1 MIMAE
6 NGNHHGDNDFEILK
20 ACRDI
25 EKVAEEIYRYYAEIF
40 KDNPR
45 IRSLWERTAD
55 EEKSHAQ
62 QFELALKLR
71 KGMVEGSSGDSFMVC
86 NTLKYLR
93 SFQDGIKKRKPVLS
107 EALRSAIRFEE
118 HLAQF
123 HLSCIAIF
131 RDERFKNM
139 FTAMMASDNE
149 HVESLQNEYE
159 NLLHNQHNPV
169 SMETSSHL

>member
-6 NGNHHGDNDFEILK
+6 NGNHHGNNDIEILK

-25 EKVAEEIYRYYAEIF
+25 EHIAAEIYRFYAETF

-45 IRSLWERTAD
+45 IKSLWEKTAD
-55 EEKSHAQ
+55 EEKNHAL
-62 QFELALKLR
+62 QFELAIKLR
-71 KGMVEGSSGDSFMVC
+71 TGMIEGSNGDSFVVC
-86 NTLKYLR
+86 NTLKFLR
-93 SFQDGIKKRKPVLS
+93 SLLDGIKKSKPALS
-107 EALRSAIRFEE
+107 EALRSAIKFEE

-139 FTAMMASDNE
+139 FTAMMAADNE

-169 SMETSSHL
+169 FTETTSHF